1 MPILALAAWRGSL
14 AFHSECPSTLEDLYG
29 ETGNSF
35 QAAMGFVSFEGTS
48 SDPATQSYGMGLD
61 DMYVEW
67 RELARGPDTTSCVT
81 GQCAALEVTQAN
93 LFDSEA
99 VVAISLLDSTPYGAA
114 CIGGNRAGE
123 VCYPS
128 GSPFGFD
135 CGEGLCGPT
144 ANDCDLDGLYD
155 GDNDDDDCDD
165 DGVQDVVAHA
175 TSGGG
180 CRRRDRGGSTSPP
193 PRETSIEAK

>member
-1 MPILALAAWRGSL
+1 MPRSAFLDSRQRRRQPCRIEETGRGEGSVPLAFILAACVGTSASED
-14 AFHSECPSTLEDLYG
+14 ECPSTLEDLYG

-81 GQCAALEVTQAN
+81 GQCAALELTQST

-99 VVAISLLDSTPYGAA
+99 VVAISLLDSTPWGFA
-114 CIGGNRAGE
+114 CSGGDRLGE

-128 GSPFGFD
+128 GIPVGFG
-135 CGEGLCGPT
+135 CGEGSCE
-144 ANDCDLDGLYD
+144 
-155 GDNDDDDCDD
+155 
-165 DGVQDVVAHA
+165 
-175 TSGGG
+175 SGGERLRS
-180 CRRRDRGGSTSPP
+180 RRPVRRLG
-193 PRETSIEAK
+193 R